1 MSKRL
6 DIVYPLGNTTQWK
19 DNELRYSLRSLE
31 LYGVNVGKVY
41 IVGKRMPDFVQNVTF
56 IKEQSKCINYHSR
69 ISHAYYLACISGIS
83 EEFII
88 MNDDFFLT
96 EKTDFTKFKNKVR
109 DYDLRQHLVRYGT
122 AYHYGRQIKRTAD
135 YLSTYLHF
143 DNHYPMKFNRLK
155 FIEIFEQHKD
165 KLTKIQSVLIRS
177 LYGNLAKEQTEV
189 LADLKINSKF
199 TKVRIYELIENRFC
213 FSIGD
218 NGLTQIMKELLQE
231 LYPIKSKYD
240 I

>member
-6 DIVYPLGNTTQWK
+6 DIIYPLGNASQWN

-31 LYGVNVGKVY
+31 LYGVNVGNVY
-41 IVGKRMPDFVQNVTF
+41 IVGKRMPEFIQNATF
-56 IKEQSKCINYHSR
+56 IKEQSKCMNYHSR
-69 ISHAYYLACISGIS
+69 ISEAYYLACLSGIS
-83 EEFII
+83 DDFII

-96 EKTDFTKFKNKVR
+96 EKTDFTTFKNKVR
-109 DYDLRQHLVRYGT
+109 DYDLRQHTARYGT
-122 AYHYGRQIKRTAD
+122 GYHYGRQIKRTAE

-155 FIEIFEQHKD
+155 FIEIFEQHKE
-165 KLTKIQSVLIRS
+165 KLINIESVLIRS
-177 LYGNLAKEQTEV
+177 LYGNIVNEQTEV
-189 LADLKINSKF
+189 LADLKINRKF
-199 TKVRIYELIENRFC
+199 DKQTILNLISNRFC
-213 FSIGD
+213 FSVGD
-218 NGLTQIMKELLQE
+218 GGLTQIMKEVLKE